1 MWQYSSSGCFLI
13 KQFDDALRR
22 EITKLNNYNNDDN
35 DDDDDDDDDNNNN
48 NNNNNNSNGDD
59 DNDKYKID
67 DDDVDNDVVTGAHQQ
82 VTLSALISWVNPF
95 PSSFIFRTMA
105 RVEKVLDLGGNVT

>member
-35 DDDDDDDDDNNNN
+35 DDDDDDDNNNN
-48 NNNNNNSNGDD
+48 NNGDD
-59 DNDKYKID
+59 DKYKID

-82 VTLSALISWVNPF
+82 VTLSALIS
-95 PSSFIFRTMA
+95 
-105 RVEKVLDLGGNVT
+105 